1 MIRRAICW
9 PVTSS
14 RQCTQASDWSLA
26 PDAGLWLAESSVS
39 HCSLS
44 RGANWNEWVL
54 MRVWRQGDT
63 RHNQGAS
70 WDQQMEIEIQ
80 NKCNHWSFVM
90 WSTLYYFVTLRKSAP
105 VEIYWHLTS
114 SQQFFN
120 QIRSGHL
127 GLVFWD
133 SLSLIITDLFWSN
146 NDKCRANEDRVRPS
160 PDAGWWRIACKAR
173 KEILN
178 QELVSEINLPYRINR
193 L

>member
-114 SQQFFN
+114 SQQFFQQN
-120 QIRSGHL
+120 TK
-127 GLVFWD
+127 WAP
-133 SLSLIITDLFWSN
+133 WSSVL
-146 NDKCRANEDRVRPS
+146 RQPQ
-160 PDAGWWRIACKAR
+160 PDYYWFVLEQQWQMPG
-173 KEILN
+173 
-178 QELVSEINLPYRINR
+178 
-193 L
+193 